1 MSARKT
7 KKCPVLLIVRMAD
20 HVNVVSV
27 NVWMGSS
34 ENVANSRIVLQENAQ
49 NRKKNFVAVLET
61 EFAQVT

>member
-1 MSARKT
+1 MSAKKT
-7 KKCPVLLIVRMAD
+7 KKWPVLLIVRMVD
-20 HVNVVSV
+20 HVNVVSA

-34 ENVANSRIVLQENAQ
+34 ENAANLRIVPQENAQ